1 MRVLP
6 RWPSSPQCLACTCAS
21 MTTPGLSWQ
30 GSTGGSFGSGLDVAN
45 RGQIRFYRHGPAACT
60 VKLTI
65 AYEVPDILA
74 PLAGALTPLV
84 ENILRTDLGRF
95 ARLAAAQ
102 VAPQPGAAQG
112 AAK

>member
-1 MRVLP
+1 M
-6 RWPSSPQCLACTCAS
+6 ANT
-21 MTTPGLSWQ
+21 GLFRQ

-45 RGQIRFYRHGPAACT
+45 RGQIRFYRKGPAACT

-65 AYEVPDILA
+65 SYEVPDILA

-102 VAPQPGAAQG
+102 AAQQPGAAQG